1 MMGSLVSISKM
12 SQFVIVII
20 PLEDFNIVVLI
31 LVMEH
36 ALVNVLNGNLVWS
49 VIRVDLQSQST
60 VTKDRLAKLVQ
71 SQARRHL
78 PFKRSWQA
86 PQRLRQVQQ
95 LRQPDQR

>member
-36 ALVNVLNGNLVWS
+36 ALVNVLNGNLV
-49 VIRVDLQSQST
+49 
-60 VTKDRLAKLVQ
+60 
-71 SQARRHL
+71 
-78 PFKRSWQA
+78 
-86 PQRLRQVQQ
+86 
-95 LRQPDQR
+95 